1 MEPFSF
7 ASYLATDS
15 VRNQTW
21 PCIGSSPQGEMQTG
35 ICIRC
40 QVYTGHLGISGEEP
54 FISQCSGSAGFVLKK
69 WPTAFKEEVAS
80 VLGLKGWIKVL
91 QKGLKERAFLVLARD
106 TAHAKAWIFF
116 FPPSG
121 LEFPFFFLRR
131 KTAFT
136 KTVVYLQ
143 CLHMTNTWFLHFK
156 NVYKRK
162 IYVFARI
169 LIPTIQTVWFCNGT
183 QVGSFMVGFLQ
194 GSMYLWT

>member
-1 MEPFSF
+1 MEHFSF

-35 ICIRC
+35 ICIRG

-80 VLGLKGWIKVL
+80 VLGLKGWFRVL

-116 FPPSG
+116 FFSSC
-121 LEFPFFFLRR
+121 LEFPFFFFKKKNCLY
-131 KTAFT
+131 KNCGLSTMLTYDKYMIFAF
-136 KTVVYLQ
+136 
-143 CLHMTNTWFLHFK
+143 
-156 NVYKRK
+156 
-162 IYVFARI
+162 
-169 LIPTIQTVWFCNGT
+169 
-183 QVGSFMVGFLQ
+183 
-194 GSMYLWT
+194 

>member
-35 ICIRC
+35 ICIRG

-80 VLGLKGWIKVL
+80 ILGLKGWFKVL
-91 QKGLKERAFLVLARD
+91 QKGLKKEHSWSLLEIQHMQRPGF
-106 TAHAKAWIFF
+106 FF
-116 FPPSG
+116 FPQAWNF
-121 LEFPFFFLRR
+121 LFFFFKKKNCLY
-131 KTAFT
+131 KNCGLSTMLTYDKYMIFAF
-136 KTVVYLQ
+136 
-143 CLHMTNTWFLHFK
+143 
-156 NVYKRK
+156 
-162 IYVFARI
+162 
-169 LIPTIQTVWFCNGT
+169 
-183 QVGSFMVGFLQ
+183 
-194 GSMYLWT
+194 